1 MCGGYR
7 YLTPQGHS
15 QIREVG
21 LASAFAETVPL
32 FTFGA
37 GKCVDFV
44 LLPSVKDVVAW
55 ASI

>member
-7 YLTPQGHS
+7 NLTPQGHS